1 MTITQIPTKGRL
13 GKGLLQS
20 VKGLLWKG
28 FKPTKKFYKSV
39 ISMSTAP
46 YADITL
52 STAPAATISIS
63 TEPYAVITL
72 GV

>member
-28 FKPTKKFYKSV
+28 FKPSV
-39 ISMSTAP
+39 VFHK
-46 YADITL
+46 
-52 STAPAATISIS
+52 
-63 TEPYAVITL
+63 AVITL
-72 GV
+72 TTSPYAEITIGV